1 MHFQCPQSGDPA
13 TGRSSQ
19 LPPFVSA
26 LPESARTPPS
36 TSATMTLDTM
46 PCELLLM
53 IIQNL
58 SDEAI
63 RNHTHPYDVYS
74 FRLVCKRFSK
84 LAYSYL
90 FRQFGLWPS
99 SCRDI
104 RPVQQ
109 FMRILSEEPT
119 LAIYTESVAVVWPH
133 TPQVQCL
140 DPNII
145 GSGNFNMSGLLPAR
159 LDIRTP
165 SEIALDTEIWE
176 ASLSSLPQPYPHL
189 TTQLNGAYV
198 PISTPLY
205 NCLALTLL
213 LPKFTNLKSLCIKP
227 HPAILDPDLLFTATE
242 YMILNTPF
250 PQLEYLEWDEGAKI
264 EFCFH
269 ILLTAPKLRV
279 FKGDFWR
286 GSSEIHEI
294 SSDLEPW
301 ETNYWT
307 GLKSNVEEIHL
318 TNSWMP
324 AEYIPWLLSRTPRLT
339 SFTYNYTH
347 RSIPWDISALNQGLR
362 IVKNTLE
369 TLTILPD
376 YENIAPAFTGTQVL
390 CPFVDFPRLKAL
402 ATDLCW
408 MIHPNYLFE
417 RQLDKVLPKGLEY
430 LELQNV
436 FPSSSPEMLLR
447 RVTRYVESLDLDQE
461 LLVRLWDMNQVGIAG
476 MTYGDEQLVEYM
488 QRLRNVVEMREGR
501 VRVERLPGGGTYF
514 YG

>member
-1 MHFQCPQSGDPA
+1 MS
-13 TGRSSQ
+13 
-19 LPPFVSA
+19 
-26 LPESARTPPS
+26 
-36 TSATMTLDTM
+36 LDAM

-53 IIQNL
+53 IIQSL

-63 RNHTHPYDVYS
+63 RNHTHPYDIYA

-109 FMRILSEEPT
+109 FMRILNEEPT
-119 LAIYTESVAVVWPH
+119 LAVYTESVAVVWPH

-140 DPNII
+140 DPSII
-145 GSGNFNMSGLLPAR
+145 GIGDSSGSGGGRGSGSGSVSMNGPLPAR
-159 LDIRTP
+159 LDIRTS
-165 SEIALDTEIWE
+165 SEIALDTSIWE
-176 ASLSSLPQPYPHL
+176 ASLSLLPQPYPRL

-205 NCLALTLL
+205 NSLALTLL

-242 YMILNTPF
+242 YMVLNTRF

-286 GSSEIHEI
+286 GSSELHEI
-294 SSDLEPW
+294 ASDLEPW
-301 ETNYWT
+301 ETAYWT

-339 SFTYNYTH
+339 TFTYNYTH
-347 RSIPWDISALNQGLR
+347 RSIPWDIASLNQGLR
-362 IVKNTLE
+362 IVTNTLE
-369 TLTILPD
+369 NLTILPD
-376 YENIAPAFTGTQVL
+376 YENITPAFTGTHVL

-417 RQLDKVLPKGLEY
+417 RQLDKILPRGLNY

-447 RVTRYVESLDLDQE
+447 RVTRYVESLDLEQE
-461 LLVRLWDMNQVGIAG
+461 LLVRLWDTNQVGIAG
-476 MTYGDEQLVEYM
+476 IMYGDEQLLEYM
-488 QRLRNVVEMREGR
+488 QRLRRVVERREGR

-514 YG
+514 LS